1 LLVGEKCLHRDY
13 GDDLDL
19 SSPNLLFA
27 GLGGKMKMAQGQNL
41 EPYNFGV
48 SERLIYL
55 QGGKVIETTENL
67 KDIERR
73 LDKRLFRRIHKGY
86 IVNLNMIISAAPFGK
101 ATYELKLANTKE
113 TALTTAENFRIIK
126 KMFGM
131 ND

>member
-48 SERLIYL
+48 SERLIF
-55 QGGKVIETTENL
+55 IM
-67 KDIERR
+67 R
-73 LDKRLFRRIHKGY
+73 RRI
-86 IVNLNMIISAAPFGK
+86 IFILLNH
-101 ATYELKLANTKE
+101 
-113 TALTTAENFRIIK
+113 
-126 KMFGM
+126 
-131 ND
+131 

>member
-1 LLVGEKCLHRDY
+1 
-13 GDDLDL
+13 
-19 SSPNLLFA
+19 
-27 GLGGKMKMAQGQNL
+27 MAQGQNL